1 MRKYTLEELYHSAD
15 SRFGLGST
23 HVITERGLTGY
34 AIRLI
39 EALER
44 AERLLDGGEA
54 DKAFLY
60 SLRVFYVAGT
70 RDILDDGEIF
80 MTLEKFPVFWQ
91 KIFSAAEEPLKERMF
106 TELCRYADERLSWD
120 AQELINGFLFAN
132 FAVFP
137 FVQRLLAFGEKKYDE
152 EIVTG
157 DVLYSFFA
165 KILVPLRLQNGAS
178 PETVLEQLFGWFPS
192 FSPELSS
199 QLTILID
206 DPVLQY
212 CILRNTICARMAD
225 SDEKKQYQDQLL
237 LLKDLEEKVPEAYR
251 SFLDFCDTTPGD
263 VSAFDTWQAA
273 FPAEHWKFLCGY
285 WYHHLNDRRM
295 DFARK
300 SGNGILIADAAPGT
314 SYPFYDGQP
323 MPLKEVD
330 ALVPLLEA
338 AYPLELFNLYYK
350 ALRARLHRSAPR
362 SHYAQTADA
371 LYDLKDL
378 RGSDIAI
385 PLILDALLELGGGFP
400 AFVEELEKRF
410 PGCQRAH
417 EQRFTLS

>member
-60 SLRVFYVAGT
+60 SLRVFCVAGT

-91 KIFSAAEEPLKERMF
+91 KIFTGADSPLKERMF

-137 FVQRLLAFGEKKYDE
+137 FTQRLLAFGEKKYDE
-152 EIVTG
+152 EIVTV

-165 KILVPLRLQNGAS
+165 KILVPLQLQNGAS
-178 PETVLEQLFGWFPS
+178 QETVLEQLFGWFPS
-192 FSPELSS
+192 LSPELSS

-225 SDEKKQYQDQLL
+225 SDEKKQYQDQLF
-237 LLKDLEEKVPEAYR
+237 LLKELEAKVPKSYS

-285 WYHHLNDRRM
+285 WYHQLNDRRM
-295 DFARK
+295 DFARR
-300 SGNGILIADAAPGT
+300 SGSGILIADADPSGSDWFSGT
-314 SYPFYDGQP
+314 PLS
-323 MPLKEVD
+323 LKEVD
-330 ALVPLLEA
+330 ALAPLLEA
-338 AYPLELFNLYYK
+338 GYPLELFNLYCK
-350 ALRARLHRSAPR
+350 ALCARLHRSAPR
-362 SHYAQTADA
+362 SHYAKTADA
-371 LYDLKDL
+371 LYALKDL
-378 RGSDIAI
+378 LGSDIAI
-385 PLILDALLELGGGFP
+385 PLILDALLEYGCGYP
-400 AFVEELEKRF
+400 AFLEELEKRF
-410 PGCQRAH
+410 PGCQKAH
-417 EQRFTLS
+417 EQRITLS